1 MTSTL
6 AERVFAGDAR
16 AIARAISLIED
27 ESPAGAELVR
37 DIYPRTGRAY
47 LIGVT
52 GPPGA
57 GKSTLVDRMT
67 TEIRKTG
74 QTVGIIAVDPT
85 SPFSGGAI
93 LGDRVRM
100 AGHFGDEGVFIRS
113 MATRGHLGGLAR
125 ATSDVALVLD
135 AAGKDIVMIETV
147 GVGQDEVDIV
157 RTADISIVVLV
168 PGTGD
173 EVQALKAGIMEI
185 ADIFVVNKADRDGA
199 DRLVQSV
206 SGMLALSEPKRRGAE
221 DPRDD
226 WRPPILKTEATTG
239 KGVPELIE
247 GIGTFRAHSEASR
260 VTRRRARQEYRL
272 RDLLS
277 HRFMQMVE
285 EALPE
290 GELQRIVDGIAERKV
305 DPYSAATAII
315 KTVRGAGPAEVR
327 GAGSATLPVPE
338 RRGPASVRRA
348 GPAAPPVP
356 GRRGPARTKAVLDHV
371 GIAVQDIDKALA
383 FYRDALG
390 LDIEDPENVASQ
402 RVRAHFIPV
411 GESSIELLEATAS
424 DSAIAK
430 YVEKRGPGIHH
441 ITLRVDDIRA
451 MLARLKARGVRLVD
465 EEPRPGAEGSLVA
478 FIHPSAAHG
487 VLVELK
493 QK

>member
-1 MTSTL
+1 MGSTL
-6 AERVFAGDAR
+6 AERVAAGEPR

-27 ESPAGAELVR
+27 ESAAGADLVR
-37 DIYPRTGRAY
+37 ELYPRTGRAY

-67 TEIRKTG
+67 GELRKAG
-74 QTVGIIAVDPT
+74 QTIGIVAVDPT

-100 AGHFGDEGVFIRS
+100 AAHFGDEGVFIRS

-135 AAGKDIVMIETV
+135 AAGKDVVIIETV

-157 RTADISIVVLV
+157 RAADVSIVVLV

-185 ADIFVVNKADRDGA
+185 ADVFVVNKADRDGA
-199 DRLVQSV
+199 DRLAQSV
-206 SGMLALSEPKRRGAE
+206 AAMLSLQTFQP
-221 DPRDD
+221 DD

-239 KGVPELIE
+239 AGVPEVIAAVE
-247 GIGTFRAHSEASR
+247 RFRAHSDAERA
-260 VTRRRARQEYRL
+260 TRRRERQEYRL

-277 HRFMQMVE
+277 HRFLQLAE
-285 EALPE
+285 QELAP
-290 GELQRIVDGIAERKV
+290 GEFQRLVDGIAARRI
-305 DPYSAATAII
+305 DPYSAAAEII
-315 KTVRGAGPAEVR
+315 NRVR
-327 GAGSATLPVPE
+327 GAGSAEE
-338 RRGPASVRRA
+338 RDAAGGRPA
-348 GPAAPPVP
+348 
-356 GRRGPARTKAVLDHV
+356 KAVLDHV
-371 GIAVQDIDKALA
+371 GIAVQDIGKSLA
-383 FYRDALG
+383 FFRDALG
-390 LDIEDPENVASQ
+390 LDVEVPEEVASQ
-402 RVRAHFIPV
+402 RVRARFIPV

-430 YVEKRGPGIHH
+430 FVEKRGPGIHH
-441 ITLRVDDIRA
+441 ITLRVGDIRA
-451 MLARLKARGVRLVD
+451 VLDQLKARGVRLVD
-465 EEPRPGAEGSLVA
+465 QEPRPGAEGSLVA

-487 VLVELK
+487 VLVELT
-493 QK
+493 QKGS